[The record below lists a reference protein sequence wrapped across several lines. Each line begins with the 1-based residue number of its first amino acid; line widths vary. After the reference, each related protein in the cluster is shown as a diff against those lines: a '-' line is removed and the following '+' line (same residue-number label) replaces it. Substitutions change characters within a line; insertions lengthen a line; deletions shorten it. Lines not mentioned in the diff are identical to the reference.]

1 MAPTIPLSS
10 VGMYPYRCT
19 FFYHTKCIQ
28 NACAVEKKNDCA
40 RSDFDSC
47 STLMSE
53 ILIYQKCTTRFFF
66 RQLHEMVFRNQP
78 TTSFAVGMHRRADLY
93 ISIATGKGYRK
104 VKILLPTD
112 DWERRTS

>member
-1 MAPTIPLSS
+1 MT
-10 VGMYPYRCT
+10 
-19 FFYHTKCIQ
+19 
-28 NACAVEKKNDCA
+28 A
-40 RSDFDSC
+40 RVQ
-47 STLMSE
+47 
-53 ILIYQKCTTRFFF
+53 ILIHQKCTTRFFF

-93 ISIATGKGYRK
+93 ISIATGKGFRK